1 MLVVVTFAACLCSV
15 RGANYGFPEKIT
27 YATPDPHGAQHF
39 IEKHF
44 GVLRRVFDFESGSA
58 AAQCSSI
65 AWNTI
70 CHHAAEVQPPH
81 GNDHWNWEW
90 CARAAGG
97 ASRARMASVPAP
109 PHASAIRAGTSISC
123 TRPSIRRVP

>member
-1 MLVVVTFAACLCSV
+1 MLVVAFAASVCCV
-15 RGANYGFPEKIT
+15 RGAGYGFPEKIT
-27 YATPDPHGAQHF
+27 YATPDPHAAQQF

-90 CARAAGG
+90 CVRAAGG
-97 ASRARMASVPAP
+97 ASRARMASLPAP

-123 TRPSIRRVP
+123 TRPGTRRAQ